1 MEVKNGVVVW
11 SSKIVIKLATVIFNK
26 ENIFKPALYDHDLKK
41 KIFFGLLVHITMKI
55 LGFKV

>member
-41 KIFFGLLVHITMKI
+41 KNFFWSFGAHNYENIR
-55 LGFKV
+55 G